1 MHLLSV
7 ISPLADDLALVYP
20 PLMPVRLVQLL
31 AERGIETIEVPDE
44 EYETLGCNALAL
56 APRVALIA
64 AQNIEDPAAARG
76 SRRRGARLQR
86 GRAEQ
91 GRGRADVPHAA
102 APPRLGSHS

>member
-31 AERGIETIEVPDE
+31 AERGIETVEVPDE

-64 AQNIEDPAAARG
+64 GAATPRRGGG
-76 SRRRGARLQR
+76 SRRPASRCSSTRR
-86 GRAEQ
+86 T
-91 GRGRADVPHAA
+91 
-102 APPRLGSHS
+102 S